1 MRLQKLLV
9 VLLVVGVLG
18 AGAVAYA
25 AGASTPAEIVAD
37 LTDQSVESVQ
47 SQRRAGSSYGALAEE
62 AGMLA
67 EFKEQVLG
75 LKKERLDQR
84 VKDGHLTEEEAAGI
98 YARMQTQQ
106 SHCNSAEGKG
116 HGFGGRRKMMG
127 LGEKANGSRPGHG
140 FGHGMKMQE
149 GFGR

>member
-37 LTDQSVESVQ
+37 LTGQSVESVQ
-47 SQRRAGSSYGALAEE
+47 SQRSAGSSYGALAEK
-62 AGMLA
+62 AGVLP

-84 VKDGHLTEEEAAGI
+84 VKDGHLTEEEAASI
-98 YARMQTQQ
+98 YERMQTQQ
-106 SHCNSAEGKG
+106 GHCNSAEGKG
-116 HGFGGRRKMMG
+116 HGFGGMRKMMG
-127 LGEKANGSRPGHG
+127 LGEKAEGSRPGRG
-140 FGHGMKMQE
+140 FGQGMRMKQ
-149 GFGR
+149 GLGR